1 VTINIPPLRE
11 REGDVEPLAEFFL
24 NKFSHALNKKM
35 KKIDSSAM
43 RLLKG
48 YRWPGNIRELEN
60 TIERAVLMAD
70 TDVVAPEDLS
80 LPFKPDLKA
89 SETAIRIP
97 AGGLKWEEVEK
108 ELILQALS
116 MSGWVQKEAAKNLGL
131 STRVL
136 NYKIKQF

>member
-1 VTINIPPLRE
+1 
-11 REGDVEPLAEFFL
+11 
-24 NKFSHALNKKM
+24 M
-35 KKIDSSAM
+35 KKIDPAAK

-60 TIERAVLMAD
+60 TIERAALMAETD
-70 TDVVAPEDLS
+70 TITPEDLS

-97 AGGLKWEEVEK
+97 AGGLKWEEVERD
-108 ELILQALS
+108 LLLQALS
-116 MSGWVQKEAAKNLGL
+116 MSGWVQKEAARLLGL

-136 NYKIKQF
+136 NYKVKQFGITHATWKQNK